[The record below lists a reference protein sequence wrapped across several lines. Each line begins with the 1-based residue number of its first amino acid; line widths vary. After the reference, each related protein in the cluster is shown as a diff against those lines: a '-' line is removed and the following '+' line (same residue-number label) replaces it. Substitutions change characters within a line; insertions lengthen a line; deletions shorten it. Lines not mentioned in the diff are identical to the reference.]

1 MDFENTYKSTD
12 PCECLDILLVEN
24 NKGNIKRDRKQGEK
38 WREKSRPSMSIVK
51 MLPLYIKKIDREGLE
66 VFMKW
71 NYVTGS
77 NVD

>member
-38 WREKSRPSMSIVK
+38 WRKKSRPSKSIVK
-51 MLPLYIKKIDREGLE
+51 KLPLYIKKIDREGLE
-66 VFMKW
+66 VFLKW